1 MKKLSLVLSLVLAL
15 CLCLPAVAEEA
26 AAPSLLAYYTFDDA
40 ENLGKDSS
48 VNAND
53 LIRAI
58 NPDGIKAVEGV
69 NGGAVHFGGSS
80 GLVAFDDANN
90 DFIDLYTGSALTIS
104 YWAKMDLDECG
115 DIDQRR
121 VVDCGVNGSA
131 EGFTNV
137 LSKQVKEDGTVGMFN
152 IAVVGSTDWWSGYGA
167 VTGDVY
173 GWHHFVAVYDNEANT
188 LTTFIDGVKCA
199 EVYAEDEKL
208 ACAFTFCVG
217 GNWAQWDWFNYGN
230 HDATMN
236 GFIGAVDEVKII
248 AGAVYDMAAI
258 EAMK

>member
-69 NGGAVHFGGSS
+69 NGGAAYFGGTS
-80 GLVAFDDANN
+80 GLLAFDDANN
-90 DFIDLYTGSALTIS
+90 DFIDLYTGSALTVS
-104 YWAKMDLDECG
+104 YWAKVDVENTNTE
-115 DIDQRR
+115 QRR

-131 EGFTNV
+131 EGFTNIV
-137 LSKQVKEDGTVGMFN
+137 AKSVAEDGTVSLFN
-152 IAVVGSTDWWSGYGA
+152 IAVMGGTDWWSSYGA
-167 VTGDVY
+167 VDGDVNA
-173 GWHHFVAVYDNEANT
+173 WHHFVAVYDNEANT

-208 ACAFTFCVG
+208 AGAFTFCVG